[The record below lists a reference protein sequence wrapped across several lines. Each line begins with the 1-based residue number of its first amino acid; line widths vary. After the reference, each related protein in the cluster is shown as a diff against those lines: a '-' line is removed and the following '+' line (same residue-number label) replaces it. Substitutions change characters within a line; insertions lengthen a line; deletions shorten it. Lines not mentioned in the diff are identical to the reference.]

1 MRRRSFA
8 LLARP
13 LAATWLGLVAACF
26 DAPAATVMFTCD
38 VASEP
43 ACPAGYTCQ
52 SDGCCHADGS
62 DVAAH
67 AGECMLGGAT
77 DVSASATATAGSSS
91 SAGSSEGS
99 TGSGSTGSGSTGSG
113 SNGSSSTGSAS
124 ESSSGADASSSG
136 GADSGSSSGGSSS
149 GGGST
154 GTAGSSGSTSI

>member
-1 MRRRSFA
+1 MRRRSSA
-8 LLARP
+8 PLARP

-26 DAPAATVMFTCD
+26 DAPAAAVMFTCD

-91 SAGSSEGS
+91 SAGSEGS

>member
-1 MRRRSFA
+1 MRRRSLA
-8 LLARP
+8 PLARP
-13 LAATWLGLVAACF
+13 LAAIWLGLVAACF
-26 DAPAATVMFTCD
+26 DAPAAAVMFTCD

-91 SAGSSEGS
+91 SAGSE
-99 TGSGSTGSGSTGSG
+99 GSTGSGSTGSG
-113 SNGSSSTGSAS
+113 SNGSSSTGGAS

>member
-1 MRRRSFA
+1 MRRRSLA
-8 LLARP
+8 PLARP
-13 LAATWLGLVAACF
+13 LAAIWLGLVAACF
-26 DAPAATVMFTCD
+26 DAPAAAVMFTCD

-91 SAGSSEGS
+91 SAGSEGS

>member
-1 MRRRSFA
+1 MRRRSLA
-8 LLARP
+8 PLARP
-13 LAATWLGLVAACF
+13 LAAIWLGLVAACF
-26 DAPAATVMFTCD
+26 DAPAAAVMFTCD

-91 SAGSSEGS
+91 SAGSE
-99 TGSGSTGSGSTGSG
+99 GSTGSGSTGSG